1 MPFSVR
7 DPGVLP
13 PANFQQTSGL
23 QAALLR
29 VPAAITQ
36 NCAGIV
42 IKRAGVL
49 PRYVYYFLRS
59 MYEVIRG
66 QEYSGG
72 GVPHLNLG
80 IIASVRVPLPELA
93 GQERIVAALDAKL
106 KLLAEL
112 RALREEA
119 QRAIQQTLNRIWET

>member
-1 MPFSVR
+1 M
-7 DPGVLP
+7 
-13 PANFQQTSGL
+13 
-23 QAALLR
+23 
-29 VPAAITQ
+29 PAAITQ

-42 IKRAGVL
+42 IRRADVL
-49 PRYVYYFLRS
+49 PRYAYYFLRS

-80 IIASVRVPLPELA
+80 IIANVRVPLPGIEE
-93 GQERIVAALDAKL
+93 QERIVAALETKL

-112 RALREEA
+112 RAMREEA
-119 QRAIQQTLNRIWET
+119 EGAIQQTLDRIWEA